1 MEGDIFP
8 GIGPMRLPPILWGAL
23 VKTMQAHGVAQR
35 IPQQPQWLLLYYSA
49 SPAGNQRD
57 SPCDN
62 DMIEVIFTILVNG
75 KCPSFSDLSGFI
87 ALSKQFH

>member
-1 MEGDIFP
+1 
-8 GIGPMRLPPILWGAL
+8 MRLPPILWGAL
-23 VKTMQAHGVAQR
+23 VKTMQVHGVAQR

-62 DMIEVIFTILVNG
+62 DMIEVTFTILVNG
-75 KCPSFSDLSGFI
+75 TCPSYSASVICLVLLLCQNNSTE
-87 ALSKQFH
+87 K